1 MEYYNIYVGAR
12 RPATAL
18 MGFLEKGS
26 GQTITKGEVTEVPL
40 EVGAHGFPNYSKVW
54 GKRVILGEDKKP
66 VNGQGIVSLEDTR
79 YKGDIQFLKYGEAG
93 GYFIEVRYLDTCST
107 LDMQFQ
113 INRLKLTVKG
123 DEDKWYIK
131 LPPGENRI
139 NPVEKPMFVEFL
151 KVHHCNRSSRSKSP
165 NATLVVYEEIGEETM
180 DMTGIKVR
188 ESKGDAI
195 FVVKNAS
202 LKVGQIKNLLKV
214 IGEIPEGVGKPI
226 DGRASEQEIYNLIL
240 ELADINPQFLLDRI
254 ENFKRGISDLFIKAT
269 SFNIMDLTKHGQIAL
284 EVAGKKEI
292 LLDKVPGNGNQEKIL
307 QWLFENYL
315 NEDNFAALARLK
327 DVCDKIK

>member
-1 MEYYNIYVGAR
+1 MEYYNIYVGAK
-12 RPATAL
+12 RPASAL

-26 GQTITKGEVTEVPL
+26 GQTITKGEVIEIPL

-54 GKRVILGEDKKP
+54 GKRVIMDQDKK
-66 VNGQGIVSLEDTR
+66 VVQTNGIVNIEDPR
-79 YKGDIQFLKYGEAG
+79 YKGDIQFLKYGDKD

-113 INRLKLTVKG
+113 INRLKLIIRG

-139 NPVEKPMFVEFL
+139 SPVEKPMFVEFL
-151 KVHHCNRSSRSKSP
+151 KVHHCNRNSKSKSP
-165 NATLVVYEEIGEETM
+165 NATLVIYEEIGEDTM

-195 FVVKNAS
+195 FIVKNAA
-202 LKVGQIKNLLKV
+202 LKTGQIKNLLKV
-214 IGEIPEGVGKPI
+214 IGDIPEGIGRPI
-226 DGRASEQEIYNLIL
+226 DNRASEQEVYNSIL
-240 ELADINPQFLLDRI
+240 ELADMNPQFLLDRI

-269 SFNIMDLTKHGQIAL
+269 SFNIMDLAKHGQIAL
-284 EVAGKKEI
+284 EVNGKKEI